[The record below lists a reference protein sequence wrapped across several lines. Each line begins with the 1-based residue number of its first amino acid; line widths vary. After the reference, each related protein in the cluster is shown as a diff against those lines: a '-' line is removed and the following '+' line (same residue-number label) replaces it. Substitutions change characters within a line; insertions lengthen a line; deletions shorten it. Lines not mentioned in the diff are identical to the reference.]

1 MSADDRYES
10 SPGAGVQ
17 VAEPSDD
24 GVRWIPLAVGF
35 GGVALGV
42 VELTVGIP
50 RAEPAD
56 HLLLVHVLVGWAF
69 VGSALLA
76 LARHPDNRVGKLLV
90 AVGMLWFVPMLTFS
104 ESSLVFSVGFLAD
117 GLFWAPLAQLFLSF
131 PSGRM
136 DHRLDRAIVVSLY
149 VALPL
154 GNLLVGLFLDL
165 ETAGCVGC
173 PANVFLLSNDPAL
186 AASMWTVDSLVGAAL
201 AVAVLIRF
209 LRRWRTSTGPSR
221 RALQPVMWGIVPG
234 FLAASY
240 FIISTVVE
248 TSPELQTVA
257 LPLVNLALAGLPVGF
272 VVGLFRS
279 QLDRSLVGNLLVELK
294 GAIPHGR
301 LREALARAL
310 GDPQLELAYWLP
322 ESGRY
327 VDEEGRDVTVSDT
340 GPRRATPI
348 RDSQRRPLAV
358 LVHDAAVSQDEQRVE
373 AVAIAAR
380 LALENERLNAEVR
393 AQLQEVRASRMR
405 VVNAGDEARRHLERD
420 LHDGA
425 QQRLL
430 AISAAIERV
439 RTMDSTPGRHIEML
453 SEIAGELKEAL
464 VELRD
469 LARGIHPSL
478 LTDEGLGPAVESLA
492 RRARVPTRVE
502 EAPSQR
508 FPSPV
513 ESAAYFVVAEA
524 LANAARH
531 SGASEVTVTIR
542 ADEGLLRV
550 RVRDDGAGGA
560 GVDGGSGLGGL
571 EDRVLSLGGS
581 LLVDSPVGGGTVV
594 TAAIPVPVETGHG
607 S

>member
-10 SPGAGVQ
+10 PSGADVL
-17 VAEPSDD
+17 VAEPSGD
-24 GVRWIPLAVGF
+24 GVRWVPLAVGLA
-35 GGVALGV
+35 GVALGV
-42 VELTVGIP
+42 VELIVGIP
-50 RAEPAD
+50 RAEPPD

-69 VGSALLA
+69 IGSALLA

-104 ESSLVFSVGFLAD
+104 ESSLVFSVGFLAE
-117 GLFWAPLAQLFLSF
+117 GLFWAPLAQLFLAF
-131 PSGRM
+131 PSGRT
-136 DHRLDRAIVVSLY
+136 DHRLDRAIVVTLY
-149 VALPL
+149 IALPL
-154 GNLLVGLFLDL
+154 GNLLVGLFFDP
-165 ETAGCVGC
+165 ETAGCIGC
-173 PANVFLLSNDPAL
+173 PANVFLLSDDPAL
-186 AASMWTVDSLVGAAL
+186 AASMWTVDSFVGAVL
-201 AVAVLIRF
+201 AVAVLVRF
-209 LRRWRTSTGPSR
+209 LRRWRNSTGPSR

-234 FLAASY
+234 FLAAGY
-240 FIISTVVE
+240 FIISTVVD
-248 TSPELQTVA
+248 TSPELQTAA
-257 LPLVNLALAGLPVGF
+257 LPLVNLALVGLPVGF
-272 VVGLFRS
+272 VAGLFRS
-279 QLDRSLVGNLLVELK
+279 QLDRSLVGDLLVELK

-310 GDPQLELAYWLP
+310 GDPQLELAFWLP

-327 VDEEGRDVTVSDT
+327 VDEQGRDVTVPDT
-340 GPRRATPI
+340 GPRRATRI

-358 LVHDAAVSQDEQRVE
+358 LVHDAAASQDEQRVE
-373 AVAIAAR
+373 AVASAAR
-380 LALENERLNAEVR
+380 LALENERLHAEVR
-393 AQLQEVRASRMR
+393 AQLEEMRASRMR

-430 AISAAIERV
+430 AISAAIERL
-439 RTMDSTPGRHIEML
+439 RTMDSTPGRHAEML

-502 EAPSQR
+502 EAPSLR

-531 SGASEVTVTIR
+531 SGASEVTVKIR
-542 ADEGLLRV
+542 AGEGLLHV

-560 GVDGGSGLGGL
+560 SVDGGSGLGGL
-571 EDRVLSLGGS
+571 EDRVRSLGGS

-594 TAAIPVPVETGHG
+594 TAVIPVPVDAGHG